1 MSEQSNSIQFLDKN
15 FIFVEKTKE
24 KIRYKYENH
33 ETGEISILEVLISNA
48 DQQIKKID
56 IYTFIE
62 EEVLETLH
70 IYKGNENDI
79 ELSYYPREYEQLTLG
94 ATKNLYQIS
103 VYQNYSEI
111 NEVIHLEDCQLELV
125 KKGHKKHKLLERIP
139 LDDNHFI
146 GKNNKIY
153 LITGR
158 IIKKMQKIQ
167 TGLFSLLK
175 DIENKSIMLEI
186 QASQIVSRELGLLEQ
201 AVEKFPIK
209 KYIYDR
215 NYELAG
221 VSGQAIVYR
230 STEDDFIE
238 IELYLNDDQ
247 RSLKEIRVITYNK
260 QKALTENIKSKK
272 QIIRLVL
279 KEDRMIYANLCSRRK
294 ESLLVNGHQLDKA
307 DIQDKRMKF

>member
-48 DQQIKKID
+48 NQQIKKID

-125 KKGHKKHKLLERIP
+125 KKGHKKHKLLEKIP

-158 IIKKMQKIQ
+158 IIKKMQKI
-167 TGLFSLLK
+167 
-175 DIENKSIMLEI
+175 
-186 QASQIVSRELGLLEQ
+186 
-201 AVEKFPIK
+201 
-209 KYIYDR
+209 
-215 NYELAG
+215 
-221 VSGQAIVYR
+221 
-230 STEDDFIE
+230 
-238 IELYLNDDQ
+238 
-247 RSLKEIRVITYNK
+247 
-260 QKALTENIKSKK
+260 
-272 QIIRLVL
+272 
-279 KEDRMIYANLCSRRK
+279 
-294 ESLLVNGHQLDKA
+294 
-307 DIQDKRMKF
+307 